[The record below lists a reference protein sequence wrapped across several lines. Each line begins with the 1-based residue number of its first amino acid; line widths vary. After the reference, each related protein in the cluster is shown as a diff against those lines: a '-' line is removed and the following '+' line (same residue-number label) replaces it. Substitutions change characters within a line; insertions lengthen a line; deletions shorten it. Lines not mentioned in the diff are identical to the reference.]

1 MLSEAQN
8 IVETLPPNE
17 SGKAVLDRQGVPYR
31 QEPGTL
37 QVDLRENAVAFHK
50 GRIGGV
56 WPTFRNEQ
64 PQRRT
69 CL

>member
-1 MLSEAQN
+1 
-8 IVETLPPNE
+8 
-17 SGKAVLDRQGVPYR
+17 VLDRQGVPYR